1 MTTNTL
7 QLLSSLGATLS
18 ATGHSQFNNET
29 LAEELPDNFIS
40 PIPYYGILLTQG
52 PDSSQFLQGQTTC
65 DFKAVTDDHSR
76 LGAFCNPKGRMIS
89 SFLAARQD
97 DQNYLLRMRRDI
109 IESTKAAFGKY
120 IVFSKAEQTDI
131 SDQVIVLGLYGEK
144 VKAALIDTFGNA
156 PTEKNQVCQQDNQ
169 LILQLD
175 EEGLTFECWLQI
187 DNAEK
192 YWTQLSQSLKPTG
205 SNQWQRLTI
214 QQGIGELGSD
224 TIDEFIPQLLNFTL
238 VGAVSFDKGCYTGQ
252 EVVAR
257 MHYKGKPKRGLYRIQ
272 LQGNDA
278 KEGQE
283 LFSDG
288 EQAIG
293 TLVNIATIST
303 NDQDTLYEALAVLA
317 HSEKEKTLSRKNQD
331 DRIGLLD
338 LPYAITSESK

>member
-7 QLLSSLGATLS
+7 KSLSAFGATLS
-18 ATGHSQFNNET
+18 PTGHSQFSNEA
-29 LAEELPDNFIS
+29 LSKELPDNIIS

-52 PDSSQFLQGQTTC
+52 PDSRQFLQGQTTC
-65 DFKAVTDDHSR
+65 DFDAVTDNQAR

-89 SFLAARQD
+89 SFLTARRD

-109 IESTKAAFGKY
+109 IDTTKAAFGKY
-120 IVFSKAEQTDI
+120 IVFSKAEQVDI
-131 SDQVIVLGLYGEK
+131 SDQVIVLGLHGDK
-144 VKAALIDTFGNA
+144 AKAALIDTFENA
-156 PTEKNQVCQQDNQ
+156 PDEKNQLCQQDDQ

-175 EEGLTFECWLQI
+175 EKGLTFECWLTVEK
-187 DNAEK
+187 AEK
-192 YWTQLSQSLKPTG
+192 YWAQLSQSLKPVG

-214 QQGIGELGSD
+214 QRGIGELNPA
-224 TIDEFIPQLLNFTL
+224 TIDQFIPQLLNFTL
-238 VGAVSFDKGCYTGQ
+238 IGAVNFDKGCYTGQ

-272 LQGNDA
+272 LRGKNV

-293 TLVNIATIST
+293 TLINIATVPSDNQST
-303 NDQDTLYEALAVLA
+303 HVEALAVLA
-317 HSEKEKTLSRKNQD
+317 HSETEKNLSRDNQD
-331 DRIGLLD
+331 DMIKLLN
-338 LPYAITSESK
+338 LPYAITTESK

>member
-7 QLLSSLGATLS
+7 SLLSSLGATVS
-18 ATGHSQFNNET
+18 PIGHSQFSNET
-29 LAEELPDNFIS
+29 LSETLPNNMIC

-65 DFKAVTDDHSR
+65 DFNAVTDSQSR

-89 SFLAARQD
+89 SFLSARRD
-97 DQNYLLRMRRDI
+97 DQNYLLRMRKDI
-109 IESTKAAFGKY
+109 VESTKATFGKY

-131 SDQVIVLGLYGEK
+131 SDQVIVLGLHGD
-144 VKAALIDTFGNA
+144 KAKTALIDTFGKA
-156 PTEKNQVCQQDNQ
+156 PTEKNQVCQLDDQ
-169 LILQLD
+169 LVLQLD
-175 EEGLTFECWLQI
+175 DEGLTFECWLNI
-187 DNAEK
+187 ENAEK
-192 YWTQLSQSLKPTG
+192 YWNQLSQPLKPTG

-214 QQGIGELGSD
+214 QQGIGELSSALVD
-224 TIDEFIPQLLNFTL
+224 KFIPQLLNFTL
-238 VGAVSFDKGCYTGQ
+238 IGAVSFDKGCYTGQ

-257 MHYKGKPKRGLYRIQ
+257 MHYKGKPKRGLYRIR
-272 LQGNDA
+272 LQGNDV

-293 TLVNIATIST
+293 ELVNISTIASS
-303 NDQDTLYEALAVLA
+303 DRGTLCEALAVLA
-317 HSEKEKTLSRKNQD
+317 HSEIEKKLSRKNQD
-331 DRIGLLD
+331 DMIELLD